1 MRSMDSTDEGRM
13 TMADRAE
20 VAQMETRK
28 VIVTCSTGGWVFW
41 FGTKRE
47 AVEYAANIR
56 KAGMSAKIEK

>member
-1 MRSMDSTDEGRM
+1 
-13 TMADRAE
+13 MADRAE